1 MSKNNFLLLS
11 LEDDKINNVANA
23 VSNKSGKKILDFLAE
38 GKATESEI
46 AKKLNLAIS
55 TVHYNLQQL
64 MKAGLVV
71 ADEYHYSEKGREIL
85 HYKLANK
92 YIIIAP
98 QKKRGLKKLLKNIL
112 PVVLISAGVAGILEF
127 FTRNFTTDATN
138 EVAQESAPKMM
149 TAETEAAASNT
160 LLEEVGK
167 YIISDIA
174 IWFFLGAIFASILYL
189 IIQYL
194 RKN

>member
-11 LEDDKINNVANA
+11 LEDDKINSVANA

-112 PVVLISAGVAGILEF
+112 PVVLISAGVAGIIEF
-127 FTRNFTTDATN
+127 FTRNFTTDATQ

-149 TAETEAAASNT
+149 DAETEAAASNT
-160 LLEEVGK
+160 LMEEVGK